1 MNQPSMPDR
10 TNGTNDCRK
19 SPQYRPFLQF
29 LTTQERNVIWLLL
42 AIAFLPVD
50 GTTLGLYAPF
60 WSPISPALFAVYCL
74 CNWHQLRIAANRYLP
89 MFLLPVACIILSIPG
104 WLKFGIHLNAAFM
117 SITGLLGRARHFGCD
132 RHCVRHQMH
141 SMAYAIA
148 DSHRFLLVLLRRGR
162 GAMASH
168 PSAYQA
174 VDRLFRAP
182 HVPAVHQ

>member
-1 MNQPSMPDR
+1 MNQACVH
-10 TNGTNDCRK
+10 NDTIDAGNHHGR
-19 SPQYRPFLQF
+19 PQYRSFLRF
-29 LTTQERNVIWLLL
+29 LTTQERSVIWLLL
-42 AIAFLPVD
+42 GIAFLPVD

-60 WSPISPALFAVYCL
+60 WSPISPALFAAYCL
-74 CNWHQLRIAANRYLP
+74 CNWRQLRIAANRYLP
-89 MFLLPVACIILSIPG
+89 MFPPAGGLHNPVHPG
-104 WLKFGIHLNAAFM
+104 MAEIRHPSQRRVHEHHRIA
-117 SITGLLGRARHFGCD
+117 GRARHFGCD
-132 RHCVRHQMH
+132 RHCGRHQMH
-141 SMAYAIA
+141 SVAYAIA

>member
-1 MNQPSMPDR
+1 MNQACVH
-10 TNGTNDCRK
+10 NDTIDAGNHHGR
-19 SPQYRPFLQF
+19 PQYWPFLQF
-29 LTTQERNVIWLLL
+29 LTTQERNVVWLLL

-74 CNWHQLRIAANRYLP
+74 CNWRQLRIAANRYLP

-104 WLKFGIHLNAAFM
+104 WLRFGIHLNAAFM
-117 SITGLLGRARHFGCD
+117 SITGLLGVLATFGGD
-132 RHCVRHQMH
+132 RHCVRHQTH

-162 GAMASH
+162 GAMAIH

-174 VDRLFRAP
+174 ADRLFRAP

>member
-1 MNQPSMPDR
+1 MM
-10 TNGTNDCRK
+10 TGCRL
-19 SPQYRPFLQF
+19 SATAQGRPQYRPFLQF

-74 CNWHQLRIAANRYLP
+74 CNWRQLRIVANRYLP

-117 SITGLLGRARHFGCD
+117 SITGLLG
-132 RHCVRHQMH
+132 VL
-141 SMAYAIA
+141 A
-148 DSHRFLLVLLRRGR
+148 DS
-162 GAMASH
+162 
-168 PSAYQA
+168 
-174 VDRLFRAP
+174 
-182 HVPAVHQ
+182 